1 MDYLSRKVCSGMIE
15 VYEVGKRFGDRSA
28 VRSVS
33 FTAQDRAITGLLGV
47 NGAGKSTTLR
57 IISGVL
63 TPSAGRVLIDN
74 IPVLTDRVD
83 AQAHLGAL
91 LDHTGLYPR
100 LTARQNLAYFG
111 RLRRI
116 PTELLHQRIEQWITA
131 LGLGKIADHP
141 TAGFSQGERMKVALG
156 RVLLHSPANL
166 LLDEPTNGLDIL
178 SVRNLRVLFCEMR
191 DAGMCILFA
200 SHVLEEVTVLCD
212 NILILSDGVIVAS
225 GSVNELCLKTGTR
238 NLEGAFLA
246 FTSPTEADRV

>member
-1 MDYLSRKVCSGMIE
+1 MIE
-15 VYEVGKRFGDRSA
+15 VCEVEKRFGDRSA

-33 FTAQDRAITGLLGV
+33 FTAQDHAITGLLGV

-63 TPSAGRVLIDN
+63 KPSAGRVLIDG
-74 IPVLTDRVD
+74 ISILTDTVE

-111 RLRRI
+111 RLRHL
-116 PTELLHQRIEQWITA
+116 PTELLRQRIEHWITA
-131 LGLGKIADHP
+131 LGMGKIADRP

-178 SVRNLRVLFCEMR
+178 SIRSLRSLFRQMR
-191 DAGMCILFA
+191 DAGMCIIFA
-200 SHVLEEVTVLCD
+200 SHVLEEVIALCD
-212 NILILSDGVIVAS
+212 NILILSDGIIVAS
-225 GSVNELCLKTGTR
+225 GSVEELCLKTRTR
-238 NLEGAFLA
+238 NLEEAFLA
-246 FTSPTEADRV
+246 FTSPTEAHRV

>member
-1 MDYLSRKVCSGMIE
+1 MDYLSRKVCPGMIE
-15 VYEVGKRFGDRSA
+15 VCEVGKRFGDRSA

-63 TPSAGRVLIDN
+63 KPSAGRVLIDG
-74 IPVLTDRVD
+74 IPILTDTVE

-116 PTELLHQRIEQWITA
+116 PTELLHQRIEHWIT
-131 LGLGKIADHP
+131 
-141 TAGFSQGERMKVALG
+141 
-156 RVLLHSPANL
+156 
-166 LLDEPTNGLDIL
+166 LLDWDK
-178 SVRNLRVLFCEMR
+178 LR
-191 DAGMCILFA
+191 
-200 SHVLEEVTVLCD
+200 TVQL
-212 NILILSDGVIVAS
+212 
-225 GSVNELCLKTGTR
+225 R
-238 NLEGAFLA
+238 AFPRA
-246 FTSPTEADRV
+246 NA